1 MKRNI
6 YITALLALIVISGL
20 SFTLPE
26 SVFLPYLLKR
36 FNEYQQQ
43 NPEEKLYAHIDK
55 PFYKPGDKIW
65 ISVYL
70 REGKTLQPS
79 ELSNIVYAELID
91 PRGGIY
97 QKINLKAIDGKANG
111 FFLIDSVAPGGLYKL
126 KAYTQWMQKS
136 PGFIPFEKDI
146 QVQKIIQPRLIWKL
160 DFVKEAYGP
169 GDTVTANINL
179 KDLSN
184 NPIVGSTLNF
194 QVLLEGKEYLK
205 SSIITDATGSFQV
218 TFQLPA
224 DLKVNDGILNL
235 TLNHNQ
241 RTHAL
246 SRAIPIVL
254 NKIDL
259 QFMPEGG
266 DYIANIESKIAFKA
280 LNEFGKPADV
290 EGIISNSKG
299 EKVATF
305 SSFHQGMGA
314 FNLKAVPNEV
324 YTAQITKPSGIHNI
338 YSLPQAKLKGI
349 ALAVDTCTNN
359 SLQFSIKGDTTQL
372 VHCILHLRGEV
383 LHSQTYSFKGITV
396 KESVNIEKWPAGIVH
411 ITLFDDFEKP
421 IAERLVFI
429 NHHKKMKISVSTD
442 KPIYYPREKV
452 QMTIRTTDETG
463 KPIPA
468 NLSVSVL
475 NDKIVAFANDK
486 QDNILTS
493 LLLTSDLKGKVH
505 EPSFYFK
512 EDEPKALPAI
522 DYLLLTQGWRRFSW
536 KTVLNG
542 NARWDFPETY
552 DKIRGQIQKNNKGI
566 RAKVS
571 LVDAER
577 KKVAT
582 LRTSENGRF
591 MFTGIDSMSNYTI
604 YAKSLTRKDKNIQIK
619 FANLNFPANNFS
631 NDLSLGSA
639 SFTTQ
644 AQGVRKQEVNNS
656 LTLQPNLPVNELL
669 QGGGDFMLEDDE
681 TRLDE
686 LVVIGYGTQKRSML
700 TGSVVSIRSEE
711 ITGTQHDM
719 LGALQ
724 GRVAGLEVSENSGF
738 PGSSTSVQI
747 RGTSS
752 LSFSSE
758 PLYVVDG
765 VPVQNISMVS
775 PSVINSIEVIKDPS
789 ATGIYGSRAAN
800 GVIIITTK
808 GHPANNGLFR
818 ENKRIAK
825 ASVRYHRPYIQPT
838 VEFYK
843 PQYQDKDSVVTKPD
857 YRETILW
864 QPTVT
869 TNHNGIAILEFC
881 NSDEVTS
888 FRTIAEGIGNGSLT
902 GRGEHVHSIEKPV
915 GIDATLPPYLVFGD
929 QIMIP
934 VVMRNSTS
942 NSITGNLTTKLPNML
957 ASAWPADTLIT
968 IKSGESVKVLIPAR
982 VKNMAGKDKI
992 DIRFGDASFKDRFVE
1007 TVEVVKRGFPMD
1019 FSFSSR
1025 ALATSFSMTVSDMIE
1040 NSLSGKLVVY
1050 NDITSQLMN
1059 GIESV
1064 LREPHGCFEQLA
1076 ATTYPNIQ
1084 ILNYFINSQ
1093 QSNQDIETK
1102 ALDLIQKGYKK
1113 LTTYETKSGG
1123 FEWFGQNPPH
1133 EGLTAYGL
1141 MLFNDMAQITNIV
1154 DPMLIERTK
1163 QYLLNRKDDKGGFH
1177 QNNGK
1182 YGFSGASPKVTN
1194 AYIVMALS
1202 HAGVPYSQY
1211 QKEFL
1216 SALNEANKSK
1226 DPYRMAIMAQA
1237 CLNMKDTLNATI
1249 LLDYLV
1255 DRIKTRGIKS
1265 IDAEQTIVNSYGL
1278 SKQVETIAL
1287 IADALIRINHND
1299 FGTITTV
1306 MDFILSQRRFGGFGS
1321 TQATVLA
1328 IKAIIGYN
1336 NLVNQI
1342 NEDCTMTIML
1352 NNKEIAVKQIKAG
1365 SKDVTVD
1372 SLQNFI
1378 TSGLQ
1383 NWEVRFSGNT
1393 NPIPFSMDINWH
1405 INTPVTSSECQVN
1418 LETKLMQDHCKVGD
1432 LVRMSV
1438 LLRNKK
1444 SKGLPMTLA
1453 MIGIPS
1459 GLTIQP
1465 WQLKEMQEKHL
1476 FDYYE
1481 IHKNYLVI
1489 YYREM
1494 GPNQTVSLNFDLKAE
1509 VAGTYEAPAGNAY
1522 LYYNKELR
1530 DWGKGEVI
1538 EISEK

>member
-70 REGKTLQPS
+70 REGKTMQPS

-111 FFLIDSVAPGGLYKL
+111 YFLIDSVAPGGLYKL
-126 KAYTQWMQKS
+126 KAYTQWMLNS
-136 PGFIPFEKDI
+136 TGFIPFEKDI

-160 DFVKEAYGP
+160 DFAKEAYGP

-194 QVLLEGKEYLK
+194 QVLLEGKEFLS

-218 TFQLPA
+218 TFRLPE

-254 NKIDL
+254 NSIDL

-290 EGIISNSKG
+290 EGIITNSKG
-299 EKVATF
+299 DKVATF

-314 FNLKAVPNEV
+314 FKLKAAPNEV
-324 YTAQITKPSGIHNI
+324 YTAKITKPSGIHNI

-349 ALAVDTCTNN
+349 ALAVDSCSNKT
-359 SLQFSIKGDTTQL
+359 LQFSLKGDTTQL
-372 VHCILHLRGEV
+372 VHCIVHMRGEV
-383 LHSQTYSFKGITV
+383 IYSQTYSFKGIPI
-396 KESVNIEKWPAGIVH
+396 KESIKIEEWPAGIVH

-421 IAERLVFI
+421 FAERLIFV
-429 NHHKKMKISVSTD
+429 NPHKKMNVTITTD
-442 KPIYYPREKV
+442 KQVYYPREKV
-452 QMTIRTTDETG
+452 QMTIRTADETG
-463 KPIPA
+463 NPIPA
-468 NLSVSVL
+468 NLSVSVV

-512 EDEPKALPAI
+512 EDEPKAVSAI

-542 NARWDFPETY
+542 NARWDFPESY
-552 DKIRGQIQKNNKGI
+552 DKIRGQIQRNNMGI

-571 LVDAER
+571 LVDANR

-582 LRTSENGRF
+582 LKTSNNGRF
-591 MFTGIDSMSNYTI
+591 MFTGIDSLSNYTI
-604 YAKSLTRKDKNIQIK
+604 YAKSLSRKDKNIQIK

-639 SFTTQ
+639 TFTTR
-644 AQGVRKQEVNNS
+644 AQGVKKQEVNNS
-656 LTLQPNLPVNELL
+656 LVLQPDMPVNNLL
-669 QGGGDFMLEDDE
+669 QGGGDFLLEDDE

-686 LVVIGYGTQKRSML
+686 LVVIGYGSQKRSMV
-700 TGSVVSIRSEE
+700 TGSAVSIRSEE
-711 ITGTQHDM
+711 ITGNQQDM
-719 LGALQ
+719 LGFLQ
-724 GRVAGLEVSENSGF
+724 GRVAGLEVTDNSGF
-738 PGSSTSVQI
+738 QVSSTSVQI

-758 PLYVVDG
+758 PLYIVDA

-775 PSVINSIEVIKDPS
+775 PSVINSIEVIKDPA

-800 GVIIITTK
+800 GVILITTK
-808 GHPANNGLFR
+808 GHPVNYGLFR
-818 ENKRIAK
+818 ENKRITRA
-825 ASVRYHRPYIQPT
+825 AVRYHRPFIQPT

-843 PQYQDKDSVVTKPD
+843 PQYQDKDSVITKPD

-864 QPTVT
+864 QPSVK
-869 TNHNGIAILEFC
+869 TNHQGMAIIEFC

-888 FRTIAEGIGNGSLT
+888 FRTIAEGIGSNGLI
-902 GRGEHVHSIEKPV
+902 GRGEQVHSIEKPV
-915 GIDATLPPYLVFGD
+915 SIDATLPPYLVFGD
-929 QIMIP
+929 RILIP
-934 VVMRNSTS
+934 VVMRNTTTETV
-942 NSITGNLTTKLPNML
+942 TGKLTARLPKML
-957 ASAWPADTLIT
+957 ASDWPTDTIVT

-982 VKNMAGKDKI
+982 VKNIAAKDKI
-992 DIRFGDASFKDRFVE
+992 DIRFGDTKFKDRFVE

-1025 ALATSFSMTVSDMIE
+1025 AITTNFSMTVADVIE
-1040 NSLSGKLVVY
+1040 NSLSGKLNLY
-1050 NDITSQLMN
+1050 NDVTSHLMN

-1064 LREPHGCFEQLA
+1064 LREPHGCFEQLS

-1084 ILNYFINSQ
+1084 ILNYFKNSQ
-1093 QSNQDIETK
+1093 QSNSDIENK
-1102 ALDLIQKGYKK
+1102 AYDLIQKGYKK

-1123 FEWFGQNPPH
+1123 FEWFGHSPPH

-1141 MLFNDMAQITNIV
+1141 MLFTDMAQLSDMV

-1163 QYLLNRKDDKGGFH
+1163 QYLLSRKDEKGGFR

-1216 SALNEANKSK
+1216 TALSEVNKSK
-1226 DPYRMAIMAQA
+1226 DTYRMAVMAQA

-1249 LLDYLV
+1249 LVDYLV
-1255 DRIKTRGIKS
+1255 DRIRTRGIKS
-1265 IDAEQTIVNSYGL
+1265 IDAEQTIVNSYGQ
-1278 SKQVETIAL
+1278 SKQVETVSL
-1287 IADALIRINHND
+1287 IADALIRLNHND
-1299 FGTITTV
+1299 FETITTV
-1306 MDFILSQRRFGGFGS
+1306 VDFILSKRQYGGFGS

-1328 IKAIIGYN
+1328 LKAVIGYS

-1342 NEDCTMTIML
+1342 NEDCTMTLIL
-1352 NNKEIAVKQIKAG
+1352 NNQEVAVKQIKAG
-1365 SKDVTVD
+1365 SQSVTVD
-1372 SLQNFI
+1372 SLQNFM
-1378 TSGLQ
+1378 SPGLQ

-1393 NPIPFSMDINWH
+1393 NPIPFTMDINWH
-1405 INTPVTSSECQVN
+1405 INTPVTSDECQVN
-1418 LETKLMQDHCKVGD
+1418 LETKLMQNRCKVGD

-1438 LLRNKK
+1438 QLRNKK
-1444 SKGLPMTLA
+1444 TTGLPMTLA

-1465 WQLKEMQEKHL
+1465 WQLKEMQEKHQ

-1522 LYYNKELR
+1522 LYYNKEVR
-1530 DWGKGEVI
+1530 DWEKGEVI
-1538 EISEK
+1538 EIAEK